1 MFPVLMQGQRPS
13 CVSHAWVRL
22 LQLYWWKKTGRV
34 IDFSPRFLHA
44 YTAGGMA
51 DSDGRDP
58 RVIGQVL
65 TNIGCCTNALL
76 PNDITLDDHAYSR
89 VTITQAML
97 DEAKQYTIPAY
108 SFVNPDQ
115 YSIRHAIF
123 HKGAVGLMFQVG
135 NEWYTP
141 SWQPQD
147 INPLRPPHPVTSQH
161 EVAGEHWADALEGI
175 ENSWSERW
183 NEGGYGEYNLSNYA
197 PLQVICIDDYTVD
210 FNPHTNP
217 VQFKFTKDMWFG
229 QTNPDVKQLQARL
242 GVIPTSGYFGNLTR
256 QAVIRYQV
264 SHHIV
269 PAVGYAG
276 ILTRTSLNNT
286 I

>member
-1 MFPVLMQGQRPS
+1 
-13 CVSHAWVRL
+13 
-22 LQLYWWKKTGRV
+22 
-34 IDFSPRFLHA
+34 
-44 YTAGGMA
+44 
-51 DSDGRDP
+51 
-58 RVIGQVL
+58 
-65 TNIGCCTNALL
+65 
-76 PNDITLDDHAYSR
+76 
-89 VTITQAML
+89 ML

-210 FNPHTNP
+210 FNPHTTP
-217 VQFKFTKDMWFG
+217 AQFKFARDMWYG
-229 QTNPDVKQLQARL
+229 QTNPDIKQLQIRL
-242 GVIPTSGYFGNLTR
+242 GVIPQSGYFGVLTR
-256 QAVIRYQV
+256 AAVINYQLGKG
-264 SHHIV
+264 IK

-276 ILTRTSLNNT
+276 PLTRNSLNNT